1 MNKIMRILLCVDS
14 LQMCPRERRCPVNDA
29 RVWWDRPSRQTAFC
43 VRQHH
48 SSKWSFHYYSFLHRF
63 SNNMALKLNQVTSA
77 NLTLQVWKSKTVS
90 FHCNIHLNVYQTC
103 GGKLRTLGT
112 SFSFFFLFLKKAS
125 HSLNNVVNDGVLPTL
140 TRARTGS
147 YHYALKGE
155 KHSETPGLH
164 TWKGTIHAAAVAPG
178 DVVCNQIHQNSSAF
192 SLSLNMMVAL

>member
-14 LQMCPRERRCPVNDA
+14 LQMCPRERRCPVNNA

-77 NLTLQVWKSKTVS
+77 NLALQVWKSKTVS

-103 GGKLRTLGT
+103 CGKLRTLAT
-112 SFSFFFLFLKKAS
+112 RSFLYVFKKM
-125 HSLNNVVNDGVLPTL
+125 HLIHLLWMTVLPTL
-140 TRARTGS
+140 TRISQDRKL
-147 YHYALKGE
+147 ALCIKGR
-155 KHSETPGLH
+155 ETVWNPRSPQMKAPFMQQLWLQVMSFVIRFTKPVLPSASAW
-164 TWKGTIHAAAVAPG
+164 TWW
-178 DVVCNQIHQNSSAF
+178 
-192 SLSLNMMVAL
+192 